1 MKASSFILLIL
12 VSSRTLLGQFTVAD
26 YLSAPFQEAEITGL
40 AKQLEYIDNE
50 SFKSPLFRELE
61 VRLRSND
68 FNASPEDFRLRLGF
82 LNPIEQRRNNSYNA
96 LHTEYLQ
103 TKYSFEANLLIAN
116 RYKQLVR
123 HYYLNE
129 NIKLLN
135 SEIKQLS
142 IAHNQ
147 LQLEKLSI
155 KELISTDESILK
167 KELKRKDIITVL
179 SILEHSIYS
188 VHNMKDS
195 IIWDNFQMISISR
208 ITSIILN
215 DTSGNS
221 KEFELALQELRL
233 DEEAFK
239 LKKAESWSNIG
250 FLQAEYDTER
260 GKDINDH
267 LGFQLGISLPV
278 FNVDK
283 PKLQREKLD
292 LLQDEYD
299 LQKIKDETEL
309 DRYNL
314 LRRLSEQVWSYELVS
329 DKLIDFEELGN
340 NLTYDNLEDYLA
352 LIKYVFYLRVLKNE
366 ISLECVN
373 TYIDLLAL
381 SGKLTNPP
389 FVVYISE
396 DLSQIV
402 LDNKTDS
409 N

>member
-12 VSSRTLLGQFTVAD
+12 VSSQSLLGQFTIAD
-26 YLSAPFQEAEITGL
+26 YLSAPFQEAEIIGL
-40 AKQLEYIDNE
+40 TKQLEYIDSE

-82 LNPIEQRRNNSYNA
+82 LNPIEQRRNKSYND

-103 TKYSFEANLLIAN
+103 TKYGFEANLLIAN
-116 RYKQLVR
+116 RYKQLIR
-123 HYYLNE
+123 HYYLVE

-147 LQLEKLSI
+147 LQLERLSI

-167 KELKRKDIITVL
+167 KELKRKDITTEL
-179 SILEHSIYS
+179 EILEHLIYS
-188 VHNMKDS
+188 IHNIKDS
-195 IIWDNFQMISISR
+195 IVWDNFQMISIAR
-208 ITSIILN
+208 ITDIILK
-215 DTSGNS
+215 DTIGNS
-221 KEFELALQELRL
+221 KEFELALQELKL
-233 DEEAFK
+233 DEEAYK
-239 LKKAESWSNIG
+239 LNKAESWSNVG
-250 FLQAEYDTER
+250 FLQAEYDIDR

-299 LQKIKDETEL
+299 LQGIKDETEL
-309 DRYNL
+309 DRYYL
-314 LRRLSEQVWSYELVS
+314 LRKLSEQVWSYELVS
-329 DKLIDFEELGN
+329 EKLFDFEELGN
-340 NLTYDNLEDYLA
+340 KLTYDELEDYLT
-352 LIKYVFYLRVLKNE
+352 LIGYVSYLRGLKNE

-373 TYIDLLAL
+373 TYIDLLTL
-381 SGKLTNPP
+381 SGKLSSSP
-389 FVVYISE
+389 FIVYISD
-396 DLSQIV
+396 DLSPIIP
-402 LDNKTDS
+402 N